1 MLEKMLNILFPPCC
15 VMCGKEAKNW
25 ICPKCKILLREELKF
40 KTIVNNYRTIYFLGF
55 YEKRIKK
62 LILDFKFKEK
72 SYIGKVFPYLF
83 LLNVEW
89 KENFRKYDF
98 IIPVPMFKKSKRL
111 RGYNQSEI
119 LAKDLST
126 KLKVQYQKDILCKI
140 KNNRKQ
146 STLSIHQR
154 EENVKNV
161 YQIKKKEIINN
172 KKILL
177 IDDIYTT
184 GNTVKSCIKELEI
197 SGAKEVDVLVI
208 AKTKTK
214 I

>member
-1 MLEKMLNILFPPCC
+1 MLEKILDILFPPCC
-15 VMCGKEAKNW
+15 VMCGKENKRW
-25 ICPKCKILLREELKF
+25 ICPKCKLLLKEELKF
-40 KTIVNNYRTIYFLGF
+40 KKIVNNYRTIYFLGF

-72 SYIGKVFPYLF
+72 SYIGKGFSYLF
-83 LLNVEW
+83 LLNEEW
-89 KENFRKYDF
+89 KESFRNYDL
-98 IIPVPMFKKSKRL
+98 IIPVPMFKKSKRM

-119 LAKDLST
+119 LAKDLSI
-126 KLKVQYQKDILCKI
+126 KLKVEYKKDILCKI

-161 YQIKKKEIINN
+161 YQIKKKEIISD

-184 GNTVKSCIKELEI
+184 GNTVKSCIKELEL
-197 SGAKEVDVLVI
+197 SGAKSVDVLVI
-208 AKTKTK
+208 SKTKTK
-214 I
+214 L